1 MKWEEIPNSLRY
13 AMIAGDAERRKDA
26 ALDQVREC
34 QYRVRHA
41 GMSYYQDVNVIEER
55 ERIAGLVRVA
65 HANHN
70 QKVAS
75 LRRALDSYNSEK
87 SQCNSN

>member
-1 MKWEEIPNSLRY
+1 MKWTEIPNSLRY
-13 AMIAGDAERRKDA
+13 AMMAGDAERRKDA
-26 ALDQVREC
+26 ALDQAREC

-41 GMSYYQDVNVIEER
+41 GMSYYQDVNVPEER